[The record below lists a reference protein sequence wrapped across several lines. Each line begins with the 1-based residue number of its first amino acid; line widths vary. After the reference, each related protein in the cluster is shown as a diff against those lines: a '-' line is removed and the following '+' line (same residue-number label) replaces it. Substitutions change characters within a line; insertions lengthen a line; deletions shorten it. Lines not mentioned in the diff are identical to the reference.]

1 MRHRRSATTARS
13 LAALAAGA
21 ALVLAPAA
29 CTVAGPSAADISTG
43 QMLVEL
49 GDALNGIRQD
59 NAILQ
64 AQIDS
69 LRTEVARQD
78 TLLTRLANLAGVPR

>member
-1 MRHRRSATTARS
+1 MRHLRPTLVAALP
-13 LAALAAGA
+13 LAAL
-21 ALVLAPAA
+21 VVAA
-29 CTVAGPSAADISTG
+29 CQAPVRSSADISTG

-49 GDALNGIRQD
+49 SDALNAIRHD
-59 NAILQ
+59 NALLQ

-78 TLLTRLANLAGVPR
+78 TLLTRLAGAAGIPR